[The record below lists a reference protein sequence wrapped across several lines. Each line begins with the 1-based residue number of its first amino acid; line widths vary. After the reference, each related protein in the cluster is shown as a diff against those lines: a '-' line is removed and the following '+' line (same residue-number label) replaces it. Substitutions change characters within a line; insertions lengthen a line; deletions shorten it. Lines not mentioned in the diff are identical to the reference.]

1 MVEYIRGEGPPNFS
15 SKDAIEKNHGVIKDQ
30 IFLQNQKARSRNTC
44 LKFVKQSICQH
55 ILAGGKFK
63 EW

>member
-44 LKFVKQSICQH
+44 LKSKAVNLSTYFGRRKI
-55 ILAGGKFK
+55 
-63 EW
+63 